1 MNKYMLPEVVDQDEL
16 RAWRKGLK
24 KSEAKDCPN
33 EVRQFIAAVAEKLP
47 DFGQI
52 RKDKTMITGYELQL
66 AGMKEFQG
74 EQINAWE
81 VYELP
86 VPYMIAVDHH
96 TAMHRIFHRKGK
108 QGLIDYCTARVKG
121 TELEKLL
128 NILNVHVFKE
138 ERAEFKKVMEDITRS
153 KRLEMQL

>member
-1 MNKYMLPEVVDQDEL
+1 MPDDVVDQDEL
-16 RAWRKGLK
+16 RAWRNGLK

-33 EVRQFIAAVAEKLP
+33 EVRQFIAAVSEKLP

-52 RKDKTMITGYELQL
+52 RKDKTMISGYELQL
-66 AGMKEFQG
+66 AGMKEFHG
-74 EQINAWE
+74 ERINAWE

-86 VPYMIAVDHH
+86 VPYMMAVDHH

-108 QGLIDYCTARVKG
+108 QGLIDYCKARVKG

-128 NILNVHVFKE
+128 AILDVHVFKQ
-138 ERAEFKKVMEDITRS
+138 ERAEFRKVMEEINQS
-153 KRLEMQL
+153 KQLDPVLNV